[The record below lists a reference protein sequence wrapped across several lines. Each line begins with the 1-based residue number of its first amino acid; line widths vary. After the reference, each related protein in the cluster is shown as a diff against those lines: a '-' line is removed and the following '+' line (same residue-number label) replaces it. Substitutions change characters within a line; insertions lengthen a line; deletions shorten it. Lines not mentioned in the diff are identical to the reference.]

1 MINRKYFITGLIIVI
16 ILLCFYPEIITSCM
30 QKAPSIEVKFEVDAS
45 TSTSVTNNGMLS
57 KSNPVKETARAFA
70 DVQISLLKACTETV
84 KDSGLTGKAK
94 INATLD
100 CVESLSKGI
109 PK

>member
-1 MINRKYFITGLIIVI
+1 MINRKYFIPGLIIVI

-30 QKAPSIEVKFEVDAS
+30 QKAPTIEVKFEVDAS
-45 TSTSVTNNGMLS
+45 TSVTNNGMLS
-57 KSNPVKETARAFA
+57 KGNSVKETARIFA

-84 KDSGLTGKAK
+84 NDSGLTGKAK
-94 INATLD
+94 VNGILD
-100 CVESLSKGI
+100 CVDSLSKSM

>member
-1 MINRKYFITGLIIVI
+1 MISRKYFIPGLIIVI

-30 QKAPSIEVKFEVDAS
+30 QKAPTIGVKFEVDAS
-45 TSTSVTNNGMLS
+45 TSVTNNVMLS
-57 KSNPVKETARAFA
+57 KSNSVKETARVFA

-84 KDSGLTGKAK
+84 NDSGLTGKAK
-94 INATLD
+94 INGILD
-100 CVESLSKGI
+100 CVDSLSKNM

>member
-1 MINRKYFITGLIIVI
+1 MINRKYFIPGLIIVI

-30 QKAPSIEVKFEVDAS
+30 QKAPTIGVKFEVDAS
-45 TSTSVTNNGMLS
+45 TSTTVRNNAMLS
-57 KSNPVKETARAFA
+57 KSNSVKETARIFA

-84 KDSGLTGKAK
+84 NDSGLTGKAK
-94 INATLD
+94 INGILD
-100 CVESLSKGI
+100 CVDSLSKNM